1 MKNQDKIKYIVL
13 DENFWTYSSHYTKI
27 ILLDVKNNILKI
39 NSMKDLIKIDLIL
52 EKEHRYS

>member
-13 DENFWTYSSHYTKI
+13 DENFWTYSSHYIKI

-52 EKEHRYS
+52 ERCKL